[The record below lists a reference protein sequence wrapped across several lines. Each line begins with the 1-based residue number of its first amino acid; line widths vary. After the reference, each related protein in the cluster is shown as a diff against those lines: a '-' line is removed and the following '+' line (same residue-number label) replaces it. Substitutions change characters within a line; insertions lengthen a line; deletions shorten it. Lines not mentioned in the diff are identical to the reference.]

1 MELKENEN
9 LCFLVCRRKAM
20 TSGDFRLQMR
30 GRDMWNMGGGIILY
44 HCRPVLA
51 FCFLLVPAFYNY
63 EQSLLLRSTADHSLS
78 SCLL

>member
-30 GRDMWNMGGGIILY
+30 GRDMWNMGGVLYYIIVAPFL
-44 HCRPVLA
+44 PFVFFWFPQQLLLL
-51 FCFLLVPAFYNY
+51 LLV
-63 EQSLLLRSTADHSLS
+63 LVLVLVLTTV
-78 SCLL
+78 